1 MKLSNEV
8 RPANRRR
15 WGRYLLTA
23 VVLALLAIGW
33 LWHGRAG
40 KTAAESVASAPALLE
55 LAPTDLVTARSGEV
69 IEGVQFT
76 GTLQAVNQAAL
87 AAPIEGRIA
96 EVMVRAGES
105 VSKGQVMARLD
116 LSDLEARLAEQRA
129 ALADARA
136 QLQVAERAEER
147 QQTLF
152 KQNFIS
158 KNALD
163 EVASTLSARRAEVT
177 ARQGALDIAARSL
190 RDATVRSPI
199 DGVVASRDVEPGQEV
214 ANKAKLFT
222 VVDLTQLE
230 LQAELPPARVGKVRI
245 GSTATLKAEGIDH
258 PVPASVVRI
267 NPVAQS
273 GTRTI
278 PVYLRID
285 NPDGLLR
292 VGLFAEGRLETGRR
306 SGLLVPKQA
315 VLGEGAARHVWVVR
329 GDRLVSVP
337 VKPLEG
343 EAGEEE
349 TALQPGGEL
358 KAGERVV
365 TAALANPKP
374 GQRVKL
380 LAR

>member
-15 WGRYLLTA
+15 WGRYLLAA
-23 VVLALLAIGW
+23 VVVALLAMGW
-33 LWHGRAG
+33 LWHGRTG
-40 KTAAESVASAPALLE
+40 KTAAESAASEPVLLE
-55 LAPTDLVTARSGEV
+55 LAPTDLATARSGEV

-76 GTLQAVNQAAL
+76 GTLQAVNQAVL

-147 QQTLF
+147 QQALF

-177 ARQGALDIAARSL
+177 ARQGALEIAARSL

-199 DGVVASRDVEPGQEV
+199 AGVVASRDVEPGQEV
-214 ANKAKLFT
+214 ANKSKLFS
-222 VVDLTQLE
+222 VVDLSQLE
-230 LQAELPPARVGKVRI
+230 LQAELPPAQVGKVRI
-245 GSTATLKAEGIDH
+245 GSSASLKAEGIDH

-315 VLGEGAARHVWVVR
+315 VLGEGTSRHVWVVR
-329 GDRLVSVP
+329 GDRLASVP
-337 VKPLEG
+337 VRPLDG

-349 TALQPGGEL
+349 TALQPGGDL
-358 KAGERVV
+358 KAGDRVV